1 MGNSSSNFIT
11 ARRALV
17 IGAFA
22 AAAAF
27 GSGSP
32 AVAGDFFTS
41 HHRIVKPRLLINRA
55 ENIRLRIQQL
65 VEGRLRADEAAR
77 GVGQFAS
84 LGTVVSPVA
93 DDGPERPSWGIW
105 VDGTYT
111 HIEGDE
117 PGAEFDGPQWSIGT
131 GLDATLNNSVVVGV
145 SVTYDGS
152 NIENNFGGAGF
163 APGRLKTEGIGV
175 GPYIG
180 IQLTDNLIFDASFTY
195 SWADNDISDQVSVG
209 DFTSQSWNVAAN
221 LTGYVPLS
229 DNLMLSPTVGLT
241 YSYNRDEDYRD
252 SLGFFFPAQ
261 TIYTGVLN
269 FGASLSYTHAI
280 DDVRSITPSIS
291 ASGNWE
297 FDLFG
302 NPPLDSGLVASNVN
316 DPGIHASITG
326 GLEVVLSE
334 MISVSLTGGV
344 SGLGRKDYIEF
355 TGGGQVAV
363 VF

>member
-1 MGNSSSNFIT
+1 MGNSSAKFFT
-11 ARRALV
+11 LRHALLA
-17 IGAFA
+17 GAFA
-22 AAAAF
+22 AAVAL

-32 AVAGDFFTS
+32 AVAGDFFVDQ
-41 HHRIVKPRLLINRA
+41 HRIVGPRLLINRA
-55 ENIRLRIQQL
+55 EHIRLRIKEL
-65 VEGRLRADEAAR
+65 VEGRLRSDDASR
-77 GVGQFAS
+77 SVGQFAS
-84 LGTVVSPVA
+84 LGTVISPVS

-105 VDGTYT
+105 VDGSYT

-145 SVTYDGS
+145 SFTYDGS

-163 APGRLKTEGIGV
+163 APGRLKTEGFGI

-180 IQLTDNLIFDASFTY
+180 IQLTDNLVFDASFTY

-209 DFTSQSWNVAAN
+209 DFDSHSWNVTAN
-221 LTGYVPLS
+221 LTGYVPLT
-229 DNLMLSPTVGLT
+229 DNLMLSPTVGMT

-252 SLGFFFPAQ
+252 SLGFFFPSQ
-261 TIYTGVLN
+261 TIYTGVMN

-280 DDVRSITPSIS
+280 DEVRSITPSIS
-291 ASGNWE
+291 VEGSWE
-297 FDLFG
+297 FDIFG
-302 NPPLDSGLVASNVN
+302 VPPLDSGLVASNVN
-316 DPGIHASITG
+316 DPAVHASVNG
-326 GLEVVLSE
+326 GLEIVLSE
-334 MISVSLTGGV
+334 MISMSLTGGV